1 MFTTNYAFRSLS
13 NWKDQVISAL
23 LENDYPQWD
32 TDTLCCK
39 SILKNW
45 SNSNVLQQVCVCVSL
60 CEYFHACVSPLMC
73 ACHSDKEVCRGL
85 HHLCRHIPHLNVS
98 RRERR
103 YEMLRSLWVWIKTGV
118 CMHVCVCICAPTCAR
133 MFKCAV
139 IIHGMSPVYSVKW
152 SSIETGEQV
161 SPLPWQRADTSISR
175 SLCSA
180 LLTCLSST

>member
-1 MFTTNYAFRSLS
+1 MLS
-13 NWKDQVISAL
+13 EVCHIEKIRLYQHNWKMISFFFL
-23 LENDYPQWD
+23 SG
-32 TDTLCCK
+32 TLTRCAAR
-39 SILKNW
+39 
-45 SNSNVLQQVCVCVSL
+45 VCSRTEATAKFCSRYVCVSL
-60 CEYFHACVSPLMC
+60 CEYMHACVSPLMC

-85 HHLCRHIPHLNVS
+85 HHLFRHIPHLNVS

-118 CMHVCVCICAPTCAR
+118 CMHVCVWPCAPTCAR
-133 MFKCAV
+133 MFKCAM